1 MMESITFSPKTFEV
15 KDSVSVLIISSP
27 QSKSVLLK
35 QNHGNEKQKQMQKTK
50 NNFRTFL
57 NKIFK

>member
-35 QNHGNEKQKQMQKTK
+35 QNKGNAKQKQMQKTK
-50 NNFRTFL
+50 IKLWRF
-57 NKIFK
+57 